1 VLAWK
6 NLPPKLLLGA
16 ALADHLKAGDAH
28 FTELFFSCRLL
39 NLAPLSFLLPL
50 ASRVGEPVTV
60 TWCPTAQHE
69 VAGARHSERARFR
82 IRDPPP
88 LIH

>member
-39 NLAPLSFLLPL
+39 NLALFLFFCLWL
-50 ASRVGEPVTV
+50 REWANR
-60 TWCPTAQHE
+60 
-69 VAGARHSERARFR
+69 
-82 IRDPPP
+82 
-88 LIH
+88 

>member
-16 ALADHLKAGDAH
+16 ALVDHLKAGDAH

-39 NLAPLSFLLPL
+39 NLALFLFFCLWL
-50 ASRVGEPVTV
+50 REWANR
-60 TWCPTAQHE
+60 
-69 VAGARHSERARFR
+69 
-82 IRDPPP
+82 
-88 LIH
+88 